1 MMIILIYILHALPV
15 LIVNMNLGKKGVH
28 FIPLNLLKKS
38 LSGIE
43 TTEKQLRYKD
53 IYEEMHNDPGPLI
66 STIHKAIEKIISER
80 PKVYTL
86 LLAPKNN

>member
-28 FIPLNLLKKS
+28 FISLNLLKKS

-53 IYEEMHNDPGPLI
+53 IYEEMYNDPGPLI
-66 STIHKAIEKIISER
+66 STIHKAIEKIIDER